1 MIVLTRPDEQDR
13 EKNVRKKKGKKT
25 TFKREDKSWR
35 ANQKPEHDTQD
46 EMEELMLKFNQQF
59 KCKKCQ
65 GISSIY
71 APECTLCGEPN
82 PYPATQTH

>member
-1 MIVLTRPDEQDR
+1 MTRPDDQDR
-13 EKNVRKKKGKKT
+13 DSNVRKKKGKKT
-25 TFKREDKSWR
+25 TFKSEDKSWR

-71 APECTLCGEPN
+71 ALECTLCGEAN